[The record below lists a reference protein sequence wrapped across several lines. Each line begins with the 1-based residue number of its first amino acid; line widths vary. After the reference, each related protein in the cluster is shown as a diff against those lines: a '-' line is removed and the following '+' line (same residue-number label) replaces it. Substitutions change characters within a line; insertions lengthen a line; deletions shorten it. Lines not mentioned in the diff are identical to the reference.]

1 MHENVEFTDLAKDY
15 REAYTKAYG
24 KAPTDYKSRSIFD
37 AVLIAADAINR
48 AQSTDAAKLVDALE
62 KTNLKT
68 TRGTAKFGMQK
79 GGTEYHQWDPPMLV
93 IQWQKKQQA
102 VLYPPEAATGK
113 LSR

>member
-1 MHENVEFTDLAKDY
+1 MHEKVELTDLAKY
-15 REAYTKAYG
+15 FRESYVKAFG

-48 AQSTDAAKLVDALE
+48 AKSTDPEKLIDALE

-79 GGTEYHQWDPPMLV
+79 GGPQYHQWDPPMLV
-93 IQWQKKQQA
+93 IQWQKKQQV

-113 LSR
+113 LMR